1 MGNQSIQQQQKLGSQ
16 KQKESLQ
23 DINKQT
29 QFKDK
34 YQNKNFRNLQSQMSQ
49 RRILNHLIVE
59 DMPLYSVKLIQY
71 VFNFLNIK
79 EVLQLKLVNRK
90 LKFMVELSSNIYA
103 NFLSQLYIRKMQIS
117 SFIEYGSDLRFQ
129 AAFSE
134 QLLKIELNQDESWFW
149 IYQSFQK
156 SKLMMNQLNREMN
169 LTQNLSDLII
179 NSLIEPLLP
188 IAILTDDQLKQATTS
203 WFQLYMAQ
211 NSDDVNC
218 NISVDFNLNEKFQ
231 FYYQECLDQYK
242 IQNLQHTQLLMEIKW
257 VIIDNFIRDPSTIT
271 NVPTLL
277 NLAAHILHMLY
288 LRCLFSRNV
297 LRIIKKGKVQAQIL
311 NFYIVLW
318 RTYMGTIWSLNI
330 YFEELFKYIDQIF
343 TTFYKTNIPSYSFIT
358 IAGRIW
364 TQIILQDKYDQ
375 TQSNDTIE
383 QSILQSFNILLSEK
397 RYQLLQ
403 IFILDQDQQN
413 QLSKI
418 TKNQIFKDQY
428 FQQISNAIN
437 CLLGHLSSSL
447 LDISMHEL
455 SIHWIGH
462 SKLKVGQPYAALLQN
477 IVKDTHAIYQKASQ
491 LFGSNYSLFQEYIQS
506 DSKFLQEI
514 INRWTVQIIIL
525 PIGLNYLQETIKT
538 NLRKQIMNYLSKK
551 SQITQNQDS
560 IILDTNQFSMTPN
573 SNLEKSFQIDALT
586 NIIKQII
593 KEKKFIKQEQTQQI
607 IEQNQ
612 AKLISSRTIEDS
624 SNTKYGDLSKYSMSN
639 KSSQITEWKSSY
651 SQIQESSSNIE
662 QSEQEQTLIRQL
674 SNHFSNEIWVQYL
687 NKIKLIEI
695 ENQIKIDKRN
705 SEIEWRNKLRKIN
718 LNIPEQYAQILD
730 FNYIPDVE
738 KILNYFEH
746 NNNQGIEQFIVSGQP
761 NHFIEINANG
771 QSLINYLDKQ
781 EIIQ

>member
-1 MGNQSIQQQQKLGSQ
+1 MGNQSIQQKQKPGSQ
-16 KQKESLQ
+16 RQKESLQ
-23 DINKQT
+23 DVNKHS

-34 YQNKNFRNLQSQMSQ
+34 YQSKNSRNLQSQMNQ
-49 RRILNHLIVE
+49 RGNLNRLIAE

-71 VFNFLNIK
+71 IFNFLNIT
-79 EVLQLKLVNRK
+79 EVLQLKLVNKK

-103 NFLSQLYIRKMQIS
+103 NYLSQLFIRKIQIS

-129 AAFSE
+129 AAFGE
-134 QLLKIELNQDESWFW
+134 QLLKIELNQDESWLW

-156 SKLMMNQLNREMN
+156 SKLMMNHLNREMN
-169 LTQNLSDLII
+169 LTQNLSDLIV

-211 NSDDVNC
+211 NSEDVNC
-218 NISVDFNLNEKFQ
+218 NIQADFNLNEKFQ
-231 FYYQECLDQYK
+231 FYYLECLDQYQ

-257 VIIDNFIRDPSTIT
+257 VIIDNFIRDPSTIS
-271 NVPTLL
+271 NAPTLL
-277 NLAAHILHMLY
+277 TLAANILHMLY

-297 LRIIKKGKVQAQIL
+297 LRIIQKGKVQAQIL
-311 NFYIVLW
+311 NFYVVLW
-318 RTYMGTIWSLNI
+318 KTYMGTIWSLNI

-343 TTFYKTNIPSYSFIT
+343 NQFYKTSIPSYSFLT

-364 TQIILQDKYDQ
+364 TQVILKEKYDQ
-375 TQSNDTIE
+375 TQYSESIE

-403 IFILDQDQQN
+403 VFILDQEQQSS
-413 QLSKI
+413 LSNI

-477 IVKDTHAIYQKASQ
+477 IVKDTQAIYQRASQ
-491 LFGSNYSLFQEYIQS
+491 LFGQNYSLFQEYIQS

-525 PIGLNYLQETIKT
+525 PIGLNYLQETIKK
-538 NLRKQIMNYLSKK
+538 NLRKLIINYVSNKPE
-551 SQITQNQDS
+551 ITIDQDF
-560 IILDTNQFSMTPN
+560 IIVPANQFLNTPN
-573 SNLEKSFQIDALT
+573 SEKSIQADALT

-593 KEKKFIKQEQTQQI
+593 KEEKLIKQEQTQ
-607 IEQNQ
+607 E
-612 AKLISSRTIEDS
+612 TIEPNQFKYIQS
-624 SNTKYGDLSKYSMSN
+624 RITEEPSNTKYGDLSKYSMSN

-651 SQIQESSSNIE
+651 SQIQETSNIE
-662 QSEQEQTLIRQL
+662 QSEQEQALIQQL

-687 NKIKLIEI
+687 NKIKLIEF
-695 ENQIKIDKRN
+695 ENQVKIDKRN
-705 SEIEWRNKLRKIN
+705 SEIEWRNKIRKIN
-718 LNIPEQYAQILD
+718 LKISEKYAQILD

-738 KILNYFEH
+738 KILSYFEH
-746 NNNQGIEQFIVSGQP
+746 NHNQGIEQISFSGQT

-771 QSLINYLDKQ
+771 QSLINYLDQQ
-781 EIIQ
+781 EIVQ